1 MLTIKIHTGEDGCL
15 LSLAGHA
22 GAGKKGSDIVC
33 AAASILAYT
42 GAASVRQLYRAGKLS
57 KAPVIRLSPGDARIE
72 IFDGGQAG
80 EQLFDTLQT
89 GFALLAAKY
98 PNHVKLEAM
107 ER

>member
-1 MLTIKIHTGEDGCL
+1 MLTVKIHTGEDGSL

-22 GAGKKGSDIVC
+22 GAGKLI
-33 AAASILAYT
+33 
-42 GAASVRQLYRAGKLS
+42 
-57 KAPVIRLSPGDARIE
+57 KAPVIRLHLGDARIE

-98 PNHVKLEAM
+98 PEYVKLETI
-107 ER
+107 